1 MRQVGAL
8 EAESQ
13 FASLLT
19 YVEHGGEVAIT
30 RQGREVARLVP
41 ARAPTDRARALAAA
55 QRSRERATA
64 LSQGAF
70 DWAEWKAWRD
80 SDRP

>member
-1 MRQVGAL
+1 MRQVGAV

-19 YVEHGGEVAIT
+19 SVEGGEEVAIT

-41 ARAPTDRARALAAA
+41 ARAAVDPARARAAAL
-55 QRSRERATA
+55 RLHERAKA

-70 DWAEWKAWRD
+70 NWTEWKAWRD